1 MEDEFFLKKMKGVKA
16 FKKDEKFIKI
26 EKNKTKTE
34 IKVEKNNAT
43 VKRAADPTKNKTDF
57 KLTFGEINKESLGIK
72 DKIRSLLGGRDG
84 KNTLLKKLDQIE
96 SQSKQTK

>member
-34 IKVEKNNAT
+34 IKVEK
-43 VKRAADPTKNKTDF
+43 
-57 KLTFGEINKESLGIK
+57 
-72 DKIRSLLGGRDG
+72 
-84 KNTLLKKLDQIE
+84 
-96 SQSKQTK
+96 